1 MYSLQLWIVVV
12 ILAWIYFLW
21 SRRRFYLLMLRVKGH
36 IGYPLV
42 GFYLQ
47 YLRKKRNTDQRVRY
61 YQKYG
66 PTHLSWL
73 GTVPVLLTCEPNVV
87 QDILTSPHCLDKSHI
102 ACNALQLTAGPGIM
116 ALRGSHWVERR
127 KQMNPSFRHNVL
139 MSFLPLFNEETNN
152 LISLLHTFVGQG
164 EQKLLPEFINW
175 SFTTALQST
184 MGSDV
189 KENPD
194 IKNGTLLNKFHYLLE
209 DTSLSV
215 IHPWRQ
221 NQIIATLLGIQQ
233 RRSKMLNYLNAF
245 VLSIIEEKLKTQTNA
260 SQESFAS
267 RNTVINRVVELI
279 KSGELSY
286 ADAMGECL
294 LTIVAGFETSA
305 VTVFTTLTLLA
316 LFPEHQEAAFEELK
330 NVFPNGGDS
339 EVSHDDI
346 QKLVFLDRVMNE
358 SMRLLPPVP
367 LLPRETSAD
376 LQLTNGV
383 LIPKGVTVAI
393 DILNVH
399 RNKNFWGPEAD
410 TFNPDNFLPKN
421 IRERHPYAFIPFNKG
436 KRNCLGWK
444 YAELSTKIAL
454 AKILSNFR
462 VSTSFLYEDISFLDN
477 IVMNLR
483 EKPLFEVHRR

>member
-1 MYSLQLWIVVV
+1 
-12 ILAWIYFLW
+12 
-21 SRRRFYLLMLRVKGH
+21 
-36 IGYPLV
+36 
-42 GFYLQ
+42 
-47 YLRKKRNTDQRVRY
+47 
-61 YQKYG
+61 
-66 PTHLSWL
+66 
-73 GTVPVLLTCEPNVV
+73 
-87 QDILTSPHCLDKSHI
+87 
-102 ACNALQLTAGPGIM
+102 M
-116 ALRGSHWVERR
+116 ALRGSHWVKRR
-127 KQMNPSFRHNVL
+127 KQLNPSFRNNVL

-152 LISLLHTFVGQG
+152 LISLLDTLVGQG

-175 SFTTALQST
+175 SFTTAIQST

-189 KENPD
+189 KENPG
-194 IKNGTLLNKFHYLLE
+194 IKNGTVLQTFHNLLE
-209 DTSLSV
+209 DANISV
-215 IHPWRQ
+215 IHLWRQ
-221 NQIIATLLGIQQ
+221 NRIIATLLGIQQ

-245 VLSIIEEKLKTQTNA
+245 ALSIIEEKLQTKSN
-260 SQESFAS
+260 ESTETLAS
-267 RNTVINRVVELI
+267 RNTIINRVVELI

-286 ADAMGECL
+286 ADARCECL
-294 LTIVAGFETSA
+294 LIVVAAFETSA
-305 VTVFTTLTLLA
+305 VTVFNTLTLLA
-316 LFPEHQEAAFEELK
+316 MFPEYQDTAFEELK
-330 NVFPNGGDS
+330 NVFPNGADS

-346 QKLVFLDRVMNE
+346 QKLVFLDRVVNE

-376 LQLTNGV
+376 LQLSNGI

-454 AKILSNFR
+454 AKILRNFR
-462 VSTSFLYEDISFLDN
+462 VSTSFRYEDISFLEN
-477 IVMNLR
+477 IVLEFR
-483 EKPLFEVHRR
+483 EKPLFQVHRR